1 MALAGHV
8 SRAHKSKSRKKEETK
23 EEEETNS
30 KQETD
35 LTDSAQSQ
43 LVTPIPP
50 SQNTTAMQPPQQQ
63 PVVAQSQ
70 PIPPSPQDFFNP
82 YRQRPMYPAYYQQQ
96 PPPNTTAVQQPQQP
110 PQQQPQQ
117 EQQNT
122 KKYDPIEILFGLL
135 STPTV
140 AEAVK
145 MYLAKN
151 SSSNEGED
159 PIKQLAF
166 QQMIEA
172 WKEEHE
178 RARKAFE
185 TQEEMLKQ
193 MMAAFSLNSTKSYAK
208 GLEEYYKG
216 IGKVR
221 AQKDSQKL
229 LQEEEEEIQQPP
241 ADPLLQVL
249 LEMNQ
254 KLQKLDKLDKLDKL
268 TKKKKKNPQQT
279 TQPQNTYTPPPTSSD
294 DGVFVS

>member
-8 SRAHKSKSRKKEETK
+8 SRAHKSKSRKKEENK
-23 EEEETNS
+23 DEEETNNN
-30 KQETD
+30 KEETD
-35 LTDSAQSQ
+35 TTNSQQTQ
-43 LVTPIPP
+43 LVTPIPQP
-50 SQNTTAMQPPQQQ
+50 QNTTVVQQPPQTQ
-63 PVVAQSQ
+63 PVVAQQQ
-70 PIPPSPQDFFNP
+70 PLPPSPQDFFNP
-82 YRQRPMYPAYYQQQ
+82 HRQQPMYPAYYQQQ
-96 PPPNTTAVQQPQQP
+96 PQNTTVVQQP
-110 PQQQPQQ
+110 PQTQQPEQ
-117 EQQNT
+117 QQNT

-151 SSSNEGED
+151 SSNDGED
-159 PIKQLAF
+159 PIKKIAF
-166 QQMIEA
+166 EQMLQA
-172 WKEEHE
+172 WQEEHE

-229 LQEEEEEIQQPP
+229 LQEEEEEQQPP

-249 LEMNQ
+249 IEMNQ
-254 KLQKLDKLDKLDKL
+254 KLQKLDKLDRLM
-268 TKKKKKNPQQT
+268 KKKKKNPQQT
-279 TQPQNTYTPPPTSSD
+279 TQPQNTYTPQPTSSD